1 MHFML
6 SHTVVGRMDI
16 VSSIKR
22 SQMMSGIRGKDTKPE
37 IIVRKAAHA
46 LGYRFRLNRRDLPGS
61 PDIVFPGRKTVLF
74 VHGCY
79 WHRHDGCKYC
89 YSPKSNIEFWERKFR
104 DNVLRDIRVQR
115 ELQQMGWQVAVIW
128 ECETIQP
135 DGLQQKLKAYLRS

>member
-1 MHFML
+1 
-6 SHTVVGRMDI
+6 MDI
-16 VSSIKR
+16 VSSVKR

-37 IIVRKAAHA
+37 IIVRQAAHA
-46 LGYRFRLNRRDLPGS
+46 LGYRFRVNRRDLPGS

-115 ELQQMGWQVAVIW
+115 ELQQMGWRVAVIW
-128 ECETIQP
+128 ECEAIQP
-135 DGLQQKLKAYLRS
+135 DGLRQKLKAYLQS